1 LDVPSRRWSLVQTL
15 EGEKAQWE
23 ESIVITGEVNP
34 LMILLLRLAHGLVAL
49 LLMASI
55 GVIYYSAASHTH
67 GIWLLLAMVAL
78 VAEGIVVALN
88 KGNCPFSH
96 LSTKYGDTKTFFE
109 LFLPKPIA
117 RQMFK
122 INGVII
128 AVGSVYLVVSLSS

>member
-1 LDVPSRRWSLVQTL
+1 M
-15 EGEKAQWE
+15 
-23 ESIVITGEVNP
+23 ITGEVNP
-34 LMILLLRLAHGLVAL
+34 LMIWVLRLTHGLIAF

-67 GIWLLLAMVAL
+67 GIWLLLATVAL
-78 VAEGIVVALN
+78 LTEGIVVALN

-96 LSTKYGDTKTFFE
+96 LSAKYGDTKTFFE

-122 INGVII
+122 INGVMV
-128 AVGSVYLVVSLSS
+128 AVGCVYLVVSLSS